1 MFCVVRRRL
10 DKVPFATLFGY
21 NSILQSVFSAP
32 VKEEAIVVELPGGR
46 TERYTYGQLQKDVLS
61 MSNVITERREAVTV
75 ARGKPSLSWLQ
86 QPRPSNVRSIFADGD
101 GGVLS
106 CDFMKDDGQHNVAII
121 GTTGY
126 TFVVSLLA
134 AWSLNQMAV
143 PIPASQ
149 NCTAELSYIL
159 EHSRSRAVMGDTVP
173 LKANLPRQYDALLV
187 RSFSSLHNPM
197 AAATTTTTTTT
208 TTTSS
213 SSSSTPST
221 YDVETLFDVQKLLE
235 KIKEKC
241 EISEAATTVILP
253 DHLLSEEERHQLKDA
268 HDIMNRISDEK
279 AVSEERRE
287 ALRQYMIREHF
298 KAHCAVTDAEDGT
311 GLFYDTDHLDSL
323 NVVHRLWAEECAAR
337 PSKHDDCVMIYTSG
351 TTAKPK
357 GAVHT
362 HASLQN
368 MVRVLRKAWEWSS
381 KDTILHTLP
390 VYHIHGLVNILLCC
404 LASNARC
411 ILTKFDDPLRIARRL
426 ERGDITL
433 MMGVPTMYT
442 KLIAAVNQKMSPIEQ
457 AGFKNAVSQ
466 NVRLMVCGSAP
477 LPVPIIQAFREISGH
492 TLLER
497 YGMTEIGMAL
507 SQSLRP
513 VEKRIPGTV
522 GSPLPT
528 VRAFVHG
535 ASAATGEESG
545 SAGGEGGQG
554 HYDEVGQLAIASKS
568 LFDRY
573 WRNPEETKKVLVVS
587 QEGRRY
593 FDTGDTVGVSTPR
606 NKNEDAIFTILGRA
620 SMDILKCRGFKLSA
634 LEIEAALISR
644 QDLFFEIV
652 VVGCK
657 DDMLGEEV
665 VAIIAPQPAALQ
677 KWSIPPDFD
686 RFESPE
692 LNAELKAVA
701 RSFLS
706 YYKCPSRFILL
717 PEIPRNPTGKV
728 NKKNLKEKLSLA

>member
-1 MFCVVRRRL
+1 MFRISRWRL

-61 MSNVITERREAVTV
+61 MSNVITERREAMTV

-86 QPRPSNVRSIFADGD
+86 QPRPSNVRSVFADGD

-149 NCTAELSYIL
+149 NCTAELLYIL
-159 EHSRSRAVMGDTVP
+159 EHSKSRAVMGDTVP
-173 LKANLPRQYDALLV
+173 LKENLPRQYDALLV

-197 AAATTTTTTTT
+197 AAAFS
-208 TTTSS
+208 TTSS
-213 SSSSTPST
+213 SAPST

-235 KIKEKC
+235 KIQEKR

-253 DHLLSEEERHQLKDA
+253 DHLLSEEERHHLKDA
-268 HDIMNRISDEK
+268 HDIMSQISDEK
-279 AVSEERRE
+279 AVSEECRE

-323 NVVHRLWAEECAAR
+323 NVVHRLWAEEYATR

-351 TTAKPK
+351 TTARPK

-390 VYHIHGLVNILLCC
+390 VYHIHGLVNILLCS

-411 ILTKFDDPLRIARRL
+411 ILTKFDDPLRIVRRL

-466 NVRLMVCGSAP
+466 NVRLMVSGSAP
-477 LPVPIIQAFREISGH
+477 LPVPIIHAFREISGH

-507 SQSLRP
+507 SHPLRP
-513 VEKRIPGTV
+513 MEKRIPGTV

-528 VRAFVHG
+528 VRAFVHS

-545 SAGGEGGQG
+545 TAGGERVQG
-554 HYDEVGQLAIASKS
+554 NYDEIGQLAIASKS

-593 FDTGDTVGVSTPR
+593 FETGDTVGVSKPR
-606 NKNEDAIFTILGRA
+606 NEEEGAIFTILGRS

-634 LEIEAALISR
+634 LEIEAALLSR
-644 QDLFFEIV
+644 QDIFFEIA

-665 VAIIAPQPAALQ
+665 VAIITPQPAALQ
-677 KWSIPPDFD
+677 KWNIPPDFD